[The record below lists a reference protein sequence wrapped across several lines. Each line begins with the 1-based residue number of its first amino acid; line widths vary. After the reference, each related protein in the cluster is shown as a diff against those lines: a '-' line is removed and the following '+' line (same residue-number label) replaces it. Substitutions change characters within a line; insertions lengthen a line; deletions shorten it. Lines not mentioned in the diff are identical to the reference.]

1 MQNNHISA
9 HDPARHSSHATRH
22 FPAKSLCAVALIC
35 FFTAPHSAQA
45 AAGDLDPRFGDGG
58 VVQTDFSGGDDYG
71 FGVKVQSDGKT
82 VVVGESGVY
91 PLFHS
96 ALTRYTKNGTLD
108 QTFGTGGKVVA
119 ALDPGGDGST
129 ALVFQSDGKIV
140 TAGSVIHNNFVVAFV
155 TARFN
160 PDGSLDQTF
169 GTNGSVQTTF
179 GDSAA
184 EGNDVVLQADG
195 KIIVVGFTGA
205 GSYTSLNNFAL
216 ARFNADGSLDQSF
229 GAGGKVKSASG
240 IATSAVLQA
249 DGKIVVGG
257 SYDTGS
263 VHGFMLARYN
273 PDGTLD
279 GTFGNAG
286 VTKTAIGSGDA
297 FSFGIGILSDGRIV
311 LAGYSETIQ
320 DHDFTLACYNSN
332 GTLDQTFG
340 TGGIAATDFSG
351 GTDDIAY
358 ALAVQRDNKI
368 VLGGR
373 SGDYPTFNFAV
384 ARYTSTGQLDQTFG
398 TGGKVLTG
406 VSNDS
411 NGYALTIA
419 GSKITLA
426 GAVANSQSP
435 FDFGVARYLGR

>member
-1 MQNNHISA
+1 MQTNYTLT
-9 HDPARHSSHATRH
+9 DHSREIADKRE
-22 FPAKSLCAVALIC
+22 AMLRSLSLIVVILAALFIV
-35 FFTAPHSAQA
+35 PHSARA
-45 AAGDLDPRFGDGG
+45 AAGDLDARFGSGG

-96 ALTRYTKNGTLD
+96 ALTRYTKNGRLD

-129 ALVFQSDGKIV
+129 ALVFQADGKIV

-205 GSYTSLNNFAL
+205 GSYSSLNNFAL
-216 ARFNADGSLDQSF
+216 IRFNPDGSLDQTF
-229 GAGGKVKSASG
+229 GTGGKVKSASG
-240 IATSAVLQA
+240 IATSVALTA
-249 DGKIVVGG
+249 DGKILVGG
-257 SYDTGS
+257 TYDTGS
-263 VHGFMLARYN
+263 RGFILARYN
-273 PDGTLD
+273 SNGMLD

-286 VTKTAIGSGDA
+286 VTRTAIGGDA
-297 FSFGIGILSDGRIV
+297 FSFGIGLLSDGRIV
-311 LAGYSETIQ
+311 LGGYSAATQ
-320 DHDFTLACYNSN
+320 NHDFTVACYNAN

-340 TGGIAATDFSG
+340 TGGKVKSAIGIATSVALTADGKILVG
-351 GTDDIAY
+351 GT
-358 ALAVQRDNKI
+358 
-368 VLGGR
+368 
-373 SGDYPTFNFAV
+373 
-384 ARYTSTGQLDQTFG
+384 
-398 TGGKVLTG
+398 
-406 VSNDS
+406 
-411 NGYALTIA
+411 
-419 GSKITLA
+419 
-426 GAVANSQSP
+426 
-435 FDFGVARYLGR
+435 

>member
-1 MQNNHISA
+1 MRTNHLSA
-9 HDPARHSSHATRH
+9 DRSIEILGKQAMLR
-22 FPAKSLCAVALIC
+22 SLSFIFVIMALLFI
-35 FFTAPHSAQA
+35 APRLVQA
-45 AAGDLDPRFGDGG
+45 AAGDLDPTFGNGG

-82 VVVGESGVY
+82 VVVGQSGVY

-96 ALTRYTKNGTLD
+96 ALTRYNRNGTLD
-108 QTFGTGGKVVA
+108 RTFGTGGKVVA
-119 ALDPGGDGST
+119 ALDSGGDGST
-129 ALVFQSDGKIV
+129 AVTFQTDGKIV
-140 TAGSVIHNNFVVAFV
+140 TAGSVIHNNFVLAFV

-160 PDGSLDQTF
+160 SDGSLDQTF

-179 GDSAA
+179 GDAAA

-195 KIIVVGFTGA
+195 KIIVVGFTGT
-205 GSYTSLNNFAL
+205 GSYSPFNNFAL
-216 ARFNADGSLDQSF
+216 VRFNSDGSLDQSF
-229 GAGGKVKSASG
+229 GVGGKVKSARG
-240 IATSAVLQA
+240 VATSAALQA
-249 DGKIVVGG
+249 DGKILVGG
-257 SYDTGS
+257 TYDTGS
-263 VHGFMLARYN
+263 SNGFMVACYN
-273 PDGTLD
+273 SNGTLD
-279 GTFGNAG
+279 GSFGTAG
-286 VTKTAIGSGDA
+286 VTKTAIGSGEA
-297 FSFGIGILSDGRIV
+297 FSFSIGLLSDGRIV
-311 LAGYSETIQ
+311 LGGYSATTQ
-320 DHDFTLACYNSN
+320 DHDFTVACYNSN

-373 SGDYPTFNFAV
+373 SGDYPTFNFAI
-384 ARYTSTGQLDQTFG
+384 ARYTSAGQLDQTFG
-398 TGGKVLTG
+398 TGGKVLTA

-411 NGYALTIA
+411 NGYALSIA

-435 FDFGVARYLGR
+435 FDFGVARYLVR

>member
-1 MQNNHISA
+1 MQTNHLSA
-9 HDPARHSSHATRH
+9 DHFTERTREQE
-22 FPAKSLCAVALIC
+22 AMRRVLSLVVVIVTFL
-35 FFTAPHSAQA
+35 FFAPHTAQA
-45 AAGDLDPRFGDGG
+45 AAGDLDPRFGSGG
-58 VVQTDFSGGDDYG
+58 MVQTDFSGGDDYG
-71 FGVKVQSDGKT
+71 FGVRVQSDGKT

-96 ALTRYTKNGTLD
+96 ALTRYTRNGTLD

-129 ALVFQSDGKIV
+129 AIAFQPDGKIV

-179 GDSAA
+179 GDAAA
-184 EGNDVVLQADG
+184 EGNDVVLQGDG

-205 GSYTSLNNFAL
+205 GSYSSLNNFAL
-216 ARFNADGSLDQSF
+216 VRFNSDGTLDQSF
-229 GAGGKVKSASG
+229 GAGGKVKSARG
-240 IATSAVLQA
+240 VATSAVLQS
-249 DGKIVVGG
+249 DGKMVVGG
-257 SYDTGS
+257 TYDTGS
-263 VHGFMLARYN
+263 SNGFMVARYN
-273 PDGTLD
+273 SNGTLD

-286 VTKTAIGSGDA
+286 VTKTAIGSGEA
-297 FSFGIGILSDGRIV
+297 FSFGIGLLSDGRIV
-311 LAGYSETIQ
+311 VGGYSATTQ
-320 DHDFTLACYNSN
+320 DHDFTVACYNAN

-340 TGGIAATDFSG
+340 TGGIATTDFSG

-373 SGDYPTFNFAV
+373 SGDYPTFNFAI

-398 TGGKVLTG
+398 TGGKVLTA

-435 FDFGVARYLGR
+435 FDFGLARYLAR

>member
-1 MQNNHISA
+1 MQTDYISPDHCKDIA
-9 HDPARHSSHATRH
+9 GKRETILRGLSLMVVIVASLLVVPHPAR
-22 FPAKSLCAVALIC
+22 
-35 FFTAPHSAQA
+35 A
-45 AAGDLDPRFGDGG
+45 AAGDLDPRFGSGG

-71 FGVKVQSDGKT
+71 FGIKVQSDGKT

-96 ALTRYTKNGTLD
+96 ALTRYNRNGTLD
-108 QTFGTGGKVVA
+108 RTFGTGGKVVA
-119 ALDPGGDGST
+119 ALDAGGDGST
-129 ALVFQSDGKIV
+129 AIVFQFDGKIV
-140 TAGSVIHNNFVVAFV
+140 TAGSVIHNNFVLAFV

-160 PDGSLDQTF
+160 SDGSLDQTF
-169 GTNGSVQTTF
+169 GGNGSVQTTF

-184 EGNDVVLQADG
+184 EGNDVSLQADG
-195 KIIVVGFTGA
+195 KIVVVGFTGA
-205 GSYTSLNNFAL
+205 GSYSSLNNFAL
-216 ARFNADGSLDQSF
+216 VRFNPDGTLDQSF

-240 IATSAVLQA
+240 VATSAVLQA
-249 DGKIVVGG
+249 DGKILVGG
-257 SYDTGS
+257 TYDTGS
-263 VHGFMLARYN
+263 GNGFMLARYN
-273 PDGTLD
+273 ADGTLD

-297 FSFGIGILSDGRIV
+297 FSFGIGLLSDGRIV
-311 LAGYSETIQ
+311 LGGYSATTL
-320 DHDFTLACYNSN
+320 DHDFTVACYTSS

-340 TGGIAATDFSG
+340 TGGIATTDFSG

-358 ALAVQRDNKI
+358 GLAVQRDNKI

-398 TGGKVLTG
+398 TGGKVLTA

-419 GSKITLA
+419 GSNITLA
-426 GAVANSQSP
+426 GAVAKSQSP
-435 FDFGVARYLGR
+435 FDFGVARYFAR

>member
-1 MQNNHISA
+1 MRTNHLSA
-9 HDPARHSSHATRH
+9 DRSIEILGKQAMLRGLS
-22 FPAKSLCAVALIC
+22 FIFVIMALLFI
-35 FFTAPHSAQA
+35 APRLVQA
-45 AAGDLDPRFGDGG
+45 AAGDLDPTFGNGG

-96 ALTRYTKNGTLD
+96 ALTRYNRNGTLD
-108 QTFGTGGKVVA
+108 RTFGTGGKVVA
-119 ALDPGGDGST
+119 ALDSGGDGST
-129 ALVFQSDGKIV
+129 AVTFQTDGKIV
-140 TAGSVIHNNFVVAFV
+140 TAGSVIHNNFVLAFV

-160 PDGSLDQTF
+160 SDGSLDQTF

-179 GDSAA
+179 GDAAA

-195 KIIVVGFTGA
+195 KIIVVGFTGT
-205 GSYTSLNNFAL
+205 GSYSSFNNFAL
-216 ARFNADGSLDQSF
+216 VRFNSDGSLDQSF
-229 GAGGKVKSASG
+229 GVGGKVKSARG
-240 IATSAVLQA
+240 VATSAALQA
-249 DGKIVVGG
+249 DGKILVGG
-257 SYDTGS
+257 TYDTGS
-263 VHGFMLARYN
+263 SNGFMVARYN
-273 PDGTLD
+273 SNGTLD
-279 GTFGNAG
+279 GSFGTAG
-286 VTKTAIGSGDA
+286 VTKTAIGSGEA
-297 FSFGIGILSDGRIV
+297 FSFGIGLLSDGRIV
-311 LAGYSETIQ
+311 LGGYSATTQ
-320 DHDFTLACYNSN
+320 DHDFTVACYNAN
-332 GTLDQTFG
+332 GVLDQTFG

-373 SGDYPTFNFAV
+373 TGDYPTFNFAI
-384 ARYTSTGQLDQTFG
+384 ARYTSAGQLDQTFG
-398 TGGKVLTG
+398 TGGKVLTA

-411 NGYALTIA
+411 NGYALSIA

-435 FDFGVARYLGR
+435 FDFGVARYLVR